1 MGERPLG
8 VHGSGGRGGG
18 WWSGPMARS
27 SKVSEVGLMN
37 TRLPVGVSPSSVSAS

>member
-18 WWSGPMARS
+18 WWSRS